1 MDEQEK
7 DFEELMGDDGDD
19 GELAVLTS
27 GMRSL
32 AYSGGGGAAAEPDDE
47 PDADESIDD
56 TTVVTYSS
64 TIAEGLKKFTDL
76 GILASGDKTV
86 GANINMYL
94 KETLA
99 LLKENGQEMQEQY
112 VLYTIG
118 NEVDTKFSK
127 ANYKKVET
135 ASIQL
140 SYINKTIE
148 KHYHDAV
155 FDENELK
162 VLGVKI
168 NAHLN
173 EVFMVEPAIAQTE
186 YFIRTMKQ
194 HDVAFLE
201 NMQEYVLTSKKI
213 KELSIKIMK
222 DQIKIAFWSVVQQKE
237 KCERDAKKKARAP
250 VLPEKAAKKKP
261 APHFSMD

>member
-56 TTVVTYSS
+56 TTVVAYSS
-64 TIAEGLKKFTDL
+64 KITLGLKQFTDL
-76 GILASGDKTV
+76 GIKASGDKTV
-86 GANINMYL
+86 GADINQL
-94 KETLA
+94 HKDTLA
-99 LLKENGQEMQEQY
+99 LLKANELEMQEQL
-112 VLYTIG
+112 VFTIVM
-118 NEVDTKFSK
+118 NEADKYYK
-127 ANYKKVET
+127 ANYEKVKT
-135 ASIQL
+135 ASVQL
-140 SYINKTIE
+140 SNLNKHIE
-148 KHYHDAV
+148 KLYHFAV

-162 VLGVKI
+162 ELGTKI

-173 EVFMVEPAIAQTE
+173 EVLIHEPAIVETN
-186 YFIRTMKQ
+186 YFIQNMKR

-201 NMQEYVLTSKKI
+201 NMQEYVNTSKKV
-213 KELSIKIMK
+213 KELSIQIMK
-222 DQIKIAFWSVVQQKE
+222 DQIKMAFWSVVQQKE
-237 KCERDAKKKARAP
+237 KGERDAKKKARAP
-250 VLPEKAAKKKP
+250 VLPEKAAKKKT
-261 APHFSMD
+261 APHSSVD